1 MIVTSF
7 ATNLIAKSPIHVK
20 CIALRKITLLNRI
33 QILLAAI
40 LLIGGGSLFAQAADS
55 FALAPS
61 GNDSLVVFGPKG
73 ERVAELSVPTISKEV
88 TVGSTSFQ
96 ISYGRDASN
105 DLTAILAPSSS
116 KPQELQF
123 TVLNKSITASKQA
136 VVTLTFPDARHVSV
150 DPGYVGTV
158 SVNSHTLRHR
168 ELVDSAPPAAP
179 RPSTAQTAA
188 TPVVKQSAPVPAKPA
203 EPRVATTST
212 TTTRQTTSS
221 VSNETDVMP
230 SSDGPTA
237 HEQTGSLQPSAL
249 APPPLVGSLMA
260 QPPLPTPKG
269 IVGAKP
275 PPQGKLFWAEPI
287 TPPSGNPPT
296 VGIDQMKLVA
306 VHGPVT
312 LKLPNGETKTG
323 ANGMIVPSGT
333 SITTA
338 DKGSAAVFMGGVD
351 SVRLLPGTEAKVS
364 QKIQG
369 STRQSNVDLKVGT
382 LFSRV
387 GHRPGEAQDFQVHT
401 PEGVAAARG
410 TSFSVTVTTTGGHEV
425 TICATQEGVVTLT
438 DSSNGRVI
446 TITPLNS
453 GQVSIGSVPG
463 LPISTLR
470 DIFIAFMT
478 ELQQF
483 NTNMLAIAAN
493 PNPTAAEQ
501 AYYSNNFGF
510 DSNTQFY
517 DVNAGSLA
525 ILFLNPSDT
534 NFMDRTN
541 AINYVIPGARRAM
554 NQQLEPFGNVPV
566 TPF

>member
-1 MIVTSF
+1 LV
-7 ATNLIAKSPIHVK
+7 
-20 CIALRKITLLNRI
+20 AL
-33 QILLAAI
+33 
-40 LLIGGGSLFAQAADS
+40 LLIGGGSLCAQAADS

-105 DLTAILAPSSS
+105 DLTAILAPSST
-116 KPQELQF
+116 KPEELQF
-123 TVLNKSITASKQA
+123 TVLNKTITASKQA
-136 VVTLTFPDARHVSV
+136 VITLTFPDAKHVTV

-168 ELVDSAPPAAP
+168 ELVESTPPPAP
-179 RPSTAQTAA
+179 RPRPTVT
-188 TPVVKQSAPVPAKPA
+188 QSAPAPVVQQSAPIPAKPA
-203 EPRVATTST
+203 APRVATTST
-212 TTTRQTTSS
+212 TTTLP
-221 VSNETDVMP
+221 SNDVEP
-230 SSDGPTA
+230 TPTSDGPTA

-249 APPPLVGSLMA
+249 TPPPLVGSLMA
-260 QPPLPTPKG
+260 QPPMPTPKG
-269 IVGAKP
+269 ITGAKP
-275 PPQGKLFWAEPI
+275 PPNGKLFWAEPI

-323 ANGMIVPSGT
+323 SNGMIVPSGT

-351 SVRLLPGTEAKVS
+351 SVRLLPDTQAKVT
-364 QKIQG
+364 QKLNG

-382 LFSRV
+382 IFSRV

-438 DSSNGRVI
+438 DSSNGHVI

-470 DIFIAFMT
+470 DIFVAFMT
-478 ELQQF
+478 DLQQF

-501 AYYSNNFGF
+501 AYYANNFGF
-510 DSNTQFY
+510 DSNSQFY

-525 ILFLNPSDT
+525 ILYLNPIDT
-534 NFMDRTN
+534 NLMDRTD
-541 AINYVIPGARRAM
+541 AINYVVPGARRAM
-554 NQQLEPFGNVPV
+554 NQQLEPFGNVPI

>member
-1 MIVTSF
+1 MIITAF
-7 ATNLIAKSPIHVK
+7 ATNLIANSPIHVK
-20 CIALRKITLLNRI
+20 CIALRKITLFNSI
-33 QILLAAI
+33 QSILVAL
-40 LLIGGGSLFAQAADS
+40 LLIGGGTLCAQAADS

-61 GNDSLVVFGPKG
+61 VNDSLVVFGPKG

-105 DLTAILAPSSS
+105 DLTAILAPSST
-116 KPQELQF
+116 KPEELQF
-123 TVLNKSITASKQA
+123 TVLNKTITASKQA
-136 VVTLTFPDARHVSV
+136 VVTLTFPDAKHVTV

-168 ELVDSAPPAAP
+168 ELVESTPPPAP
-179 RPSTAQTAA
+179 RPRPTVTQSAPA
-188 TPVVKQSAPVPAKPA
+188 PVVQQSAPVPAKPA
-203 EPRVATTST
+203 APRVATTST
-212 TTTRQTTSS
+212 TTTLP
-221 VSNETDVMP
+221 SNDVEP
-230 SSDGPTA
+230 TPTSDGPTA

-249 APPPLVGSLMA
+249 TPPPLVGSLMA
-260 QPPLPTPKG
+260 QPPMPTPKG
-269 IVGAKP
+269 ITGAKP
-275 PPQGKLFWAEPI
+275 PPNGKLFWAEPI

-323 ANGMIVPSGT
+323 SNGMIVPSGT

-351 SVRLLPGTEAKVS
+351 SVRLLPDTQAKVT
-364 QKIQG
+364 QKLNG

-382 LFSRV
+382 IFSRV

-438 DSSNGRVI
+438 DSSNGHVI

-453 GQVSIGSVPG
+453 GQVSIGSIPG

-478 ELQQF
+478 DLQQF
-483 NTNMLAIAAN
+483 NANMLAIAAN

-501 AYYSNNFGF
+501 AYYANNFGF
-510 DSNTQFY
+510 DSNSQFY

-525 ILFLNPSDT
+525 ILYLNPIDT
-534 NFMDRTN
+534 NLMDRTD
-541 AINYVIPGARRAM
+541 AINYVVPGARRAM
-554 NQQLEPFGNVPV
+554 NQQLEPFGNVPI